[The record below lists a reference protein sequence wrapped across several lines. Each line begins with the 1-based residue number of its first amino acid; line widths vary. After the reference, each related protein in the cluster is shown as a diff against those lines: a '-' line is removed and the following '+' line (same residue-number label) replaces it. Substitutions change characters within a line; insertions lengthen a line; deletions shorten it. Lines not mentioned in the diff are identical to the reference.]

1 MAFSRDGWAPIGGQS
16 KKGDA
21 PGVWSYKST
30 DGVAT
35 VNNSGYFNDVSSELS
50 VGDMLMV
57 FDSAT
62 PAMSLMVVVSNSG
75 GVVDAS
81 NGTSVDV
88 TAGD

>member
-21 PGVWSYKST
+21 PGVWSYKSA